1 MAVAKPRIEVG
12 TFGSVTFIR
21 RSSGKVEARVRY
33 RDWDGQKRLV
43 QATGSTESAA
53 ERALKKK
60 LSVRMQ
66 NRPVGTTL
74 TADSLFGDLVTY
86 WLADLDLEN
95 RLAPST
101 RDGYERSMQ
110 ALVMPAF
117 EHLTLR
123 EIGVARC
130 DLLLKQLAQLS
141 YSRAKRARVVLRL
154 AFGLAVRHEV
164 LPRNPLDSVA
174 RLHRPASTP
183 TALTPAQVNAIR
195 AAIVYWQRGLSI
207 SGPKPDGKLG
217 QIVEVMLGTSARIG
231 EVLALRRCDVDVT
244 TSPATARIAGTVVSV
259 KGQGTKRQD
268 KPKTDRSRRVVA
280 LPSYTAAALRSR
292 LAAMTDPDPE
302 ALLFASRNGTPL
314 TTNNVRRQLR
324 KVLKIA
330 GIEGVTPHMFRRTV
344 ATVINDNASVNLAAE
359 LLGHTDP
366 KVTLQHYIRRNELV
380 NPLTAELLD
389 DAFSPESGPDGKEVA

>member
-1 MAVAKPRIEVG
+1 MAKPRIEVG
-12 TFGSVTFIR
+12 TFGAITFIA
-21 RSSGKVEARVRY
+21 RSARSVEARTRY
-33 RDWDGQKRLV
+33 RDWDGKKRLV
-43 QATGSTESAA
+43 QATGPSEMAA

-60 LSVRMQ
+60 LSVRAQ
-66 NRPVGTTL
+66 HRPVDTML
-74 TADSLFGDLVTY
+74 TPDSLFGDLVTY

-95 RLAPST
+95 RLSPST
-101 RDGYERSMQ
+101 RVGYEQSMY

-130 DLLLKQLAQLS
+130 DRLLKQLGQLS

-154 AFGLAVRHEV
+154 AFGLVVRHEV
-164 LPRNPLDSVA
+164 LPRNPLDGVS
-174 RLHRPASTP
+174 RLNRPASTP

-195 AAIVYWQRGLSI
+195 AAIVYWQRGLSA
-207 SGPKPDGKLG
+207 SGPRPEGKLG

-259 KGQGTKRQD
+259 KGQGTRRQD
-268 KPKTDRSRRVVA
+268 KPKTDRSRRTVA
-280 LPSYTAAALRSR
+280 LPSFAAEALRQR
-292 LAAMTDPDPE
+292 LATMADRDPE

-366 KVTLQHYIRRNELV
+366 KVTLQHYIRRNELPAWG
-380 NPLTAELLD
+380 NGWRTGQHRRP
-389 DAFSPESGPDGKEVA
+389 P

>member
-1 MAVAKPRIEVG
+1 VAKPRIEVG
-12 TFGSVTFIR
+12 TFGTITFTV
-21 RSSGKVEARVRY
+21 RSARSVEARVRY
-33 RDWDGQKRLV
+33 RDWDGKKRLV
-43 QATGSTESAA
+43 QASGSSEMAA

-60 LSVRMQ
+60 LSVRVQ
-66 NRPVGTTL
+66 NRPVDTML
-74 TADSLFGDLVTY
+74 TPDSLFGELVTY

-101 RDGYERSMQ
+101 RVGYEQSMY
-110 ALVMPAF
+110 ALAMPAF

-130 DLLLKQLAQLS
+130 DMLLKQLGQLS

-164 LPRNPLDSVA
+164 LPRNPLDSVS

-195 AAIVYWQRGLSI
+195 AAIVFWQRGQSA

-244 TSPATARIAGTVVSV
+244 TSPPTARIAGTVVSV
-259 KGQGTKRQD
+259 KGQGTIRQD
-268 KPKTDRSRRVVA
+268 KPKTDRSRRMVA
-280 LPSYTAAALRSR
+280 LPSYTAEALRQR
-292 LAAMTDPDPE
+292 LAVMVDQDPE
-302 ALLFASRNGTPL
+302 ALLFASRNGTPT

-366 KVTLQHYIRRNELV
+366 KVTLQHYIKRNELV
-380 NPLTAELLD
+380 NPLTAELLEE
-389 DAFSPESGPDGKEVA
+389 AFAPKASSDEDEGV

>member
-1 MAVAKPRIEVG
+1 M
-12 TFGSVTFIR
+12 
-21 RSSGKVEARVRY
+21 Y
-33 RDWDGQKRLV
+33 
-43 QATGSTESAA
+43 
-53 ERALKKK
+53 AL
-60 LSVRMQ
+60 
-66 NRPVGTTL
+66 
-74 TADSLFGDLVTY
+74 A
-86 WLADLDLEN
+86 
-95 RLAPST
+95 
-101 RDGYERSMQ
+101 
-110 ALVMPAF
+110 MPAF

-130 DLLLKQLAQLS
+130 DMLLKQLGQLS

-164 LPRNPLDSVA
+164 LPRNPLDSVS

-195 AAIVYWQRGLSI
+195 AAIVFWQRGQSA

-244 TSPATARIAGTVVSV
+244 TSPPTARIAGTVVSV
-259 KGQGTKRQD
+259 KGQGTIRQD
-268 KPKTDRSRRVVA
+268 KPKTDRSRRMVA
-280 LPSYTAAALRSR
+280 LPSYTAEALRQR
-292 LAAMTDPDPE
+292 LAVMVDQDPE
-302 ALLFASRNGTPL
+302 ALLFASRNGTPT

-366 KVTLQHYIRRNELV
+366 KVTLQHYIKRNELV
-380 NPLTAELLD
+380 NPLTAELLEE
-389 DAFSPESGPDGKEVA
+389 AFAPKASSDEDEGV